1 MFADV
6 VKRESNFTETE
17 NGAIALKSTDSA
29 LLDLFSIA
37 GATREISPVE
47 IENYFYSAYL
57 EDPLLT
63 LKLAF
68 YTRNIRGGLGERR
81 AFRIM
86 LRKLANINPKAVI
99 KNIHLVPKFGRW
111 DDLYVLVGTKVEKEM
126 FSFMK
131 ETFLKDLQAMEEQK
145 EVSLLGKWLKS
156 INASSKESKQ
166 LGKLT
171 AKSFGMSEKD
181 YRKALS
187 KLRDYIDVTEKRM
200 SENKWNEIPYPN
212 VPSIAMNRYRL
223 AFIKHDEERFE
234 EYLSKVEKGEEKIN
248 SSTLFP
254 YDILLAGNIRAL
266 SSNRFII
273 DNDRVLEQQWKNL
286 PNYIEGKHNILV
298 MADTSYSMTADGG
311 RPIATAIGL
320 AIYFAERN
328 SGPYKDLFLTFSSI
342 PHYVNI
348 SGNSLSEKVSK
359 IPSFVE
365 STNIEKAFE
374 LILETAK
381 ANNISQEEMPESLII
396 ISDMQFD
403 EADYQAY
410 QNKISGAKETFMK
423 TMEKKFASYGYN
435 IPKIVYWQVDAR
447 QSAIQA
453 HMGDSNVY
461 LVSGNSPSTFRD
473 VLNLSAGTPYD
484 AMVKILNSPLYKEV
498 KLE

>member
-1 MFADV
+1 MFANV

-37 GATREISPVE
+37 GATRELSPVE

-131 ETFLKDLQAMEEQK
+131 ETFLKDLQAMEKQE

-156 INASSKESKQ
+156 INASSEESKK

-171 AKSFGMSEKD
+171 AKAFGMSEKE
-181 YRKALS
+181 YRKAIS
-187 KLRDYIDVTEKRM
+187 NLRNYIDVTEKRM
-200 SENKWNEIPYPN
+200 SENKWNEISYSG
-212 VPSIAMNRYRL
+212 VPSIAMKNYRW
-223 AFIKHDEERFE
+223 AFFKHDKERFE
-234 EYLSKVEKGEEKIN
+234 EYISKVEKGEEKIN

-254 YDILLAGNIRAL
+254 YDILLAGNLDASPRK
-266 SSNRFII
+266 NFKI
-273 DNDRVLEQQWKNL
+273 DSDKVLEMQWKNL

-298 MADTSYSMTADGG
+298 MADTSYSMTEDGG

-328 SGPYKDLFLTFSSI
+328 FGPYKDLFLTFSSV

-348 SGNSLSEKVSK
+348 TGNSLSEKVSK
-359 IPSFVE
+359 IPSCIE
-365 STNIEKAFE
+365 NTNIEKAFE

-381 ANNISQEEMPESLII
+381 ANNIPQEEMPESLII

-403 EADYQAY
+403 AADYQAY
-410 QNKISGAKETFMK
+410 QNRISGAKETFMK

-435 IPKIVYWQVDAR
+435 IPKIIYWQVDAR

-473 VLNLSAGTPYD
+473 VLNLSVGTPYD
-484 AMVKILNSPLYKEV
+484 AMVKILNSSLYEEV
-498 KLE
+498 TLE

>member
-1 MFADV
+1 MFANV

-17 NGAIALKSTDSA
+17 NGAIALKSTGNA

-37 GATREISPVE
+37 GATRELSPVE

-187 KLRDYIDVTEKRM
+187 KLIDYIDITEKRM

-320 AIYFAERN
+320 AIYFAERIHH
-328 SGPYKDLFLTFSSI
+328 T
-342 PHYVNI
+342 
-348 SGNSLSEKVSK
+348 K
-359 IPSFVE
+359 IYS
-365 STNIEKAFE
+365 
-374 LILETAK
+374 
-381 ANNISQEEMPESLII
+381 
-396 ISDMQFD
+396 
-403 EADYQAY
+403 
-410 QNKISGAKETFMK
+410 
-423 TMEKKFASYGYN
+423 
-435 IPKIVYWQVDAR
+435 
-447 QSAIQA
+447 
-453 HMGDSNVY
+453 
-461 LVSGNSPSTFRD
+461 
-473 VLNLSAGTPYD
+473 
-484 AMVKILNSPLYKEV
+484 
-498 KLE
+498 